1 MNLESFLDNIKIEES
16 NIETDCNSME
26 PLEFMIQNKSQGVIY
41 TCNKKFV
48 INNISIMEVNRD
60 GFHMFSVPITGGHAD
75 IVYNISSNVICDI
88 LLNDVS
94 LNSNTPIVL
103 CNGIYT
109 DKKIRFYLDPNNLPE
124 YITLTYKII
133 LLNSDI
139 RKQLTSVPILYA
151 GNSVCRHGVI
161 SRR

>member
-1 MNLESFLDNIKIEES
+1 MNLESFLSNIEIQDS

-26 PLEFMIQNKSQGVIY
+26 PFEFMIQNKSQAVTY
-41 TCNKKFV
+41 TCTKKFV
-48 INNISIMEVNRD
+48 INNISVMEVNRD
-60 GFHMFSVPITGGHAD
+60 GFHMFSTPITGGHSD
-75 IVYNISSNVICDI
+75 IVYNISSNVNCDI

-94 LNSNTPIVL
+94 INSDTPIVL

-109 DKKIRFYLDPNNLPE
+109 DKKIRFYIDTNNIPE

-133 LLNSDI
+133 VLNTDI
-139 RKQLTSVPILYA
+139 RKQLTSIPILYA